1 MKHKFLL
8 VLSLVSF
15 LPLTTLSSCQNVVE
29 PSEFEKETKQIYEL
43 AKVNGYEGTYE
54 ERLESIKGKDGVS
67 ITNIDSSVSEDN
79 YLKNPYLHM
88 KDKN

>member
-29 PSEFEKETKQIYEL
+29 PSEFEKETNMYIDPEKQL
-43 AKVNGYEGTYE
+43 KKE
-54 ERLESIKGKDGVS
+54 EREKEWDLEI
-67 ITNIDSSVSEDN
+67 
-79 YLKNPYLHM
+79 
-88 KDKN
+88 